1 MLARARVITLI
12 FAITTLCSADSL
24 TLRSGRVV
32 HGQYLGGDARQ
43 IKMAIGDRVETFDI
57 ADVTNLQ
64 FGGGEKLSS
73 DDSRLA
79 PLPPPP
85 PPPDAPPQQQ
95 QTAPP
100 LQPQSPAYGAPP
112 QQSAASYPSS
122 SNSASYPP
130 STTSYPPSTT
140 SGMQIPSGTTITVRM
155 IDGVDSEQSRLG
167 QTYRASVDE
176 PVIVNGQTII
186 SRGSDCVARLVED
199 QDSGKF
205 AGRTILK
212 LDLQQVMV
220 NGKMIDVTTGDVT
233 QASSSRGARTA
244 KVVGGTTALG
254 AIIGA
259 LGGGGKGAAIGAASG
274 AAVGGAAEVLT
285 KGQRVKI
292 PSETRLSFTL
302 QQPANL

>member
-1 MLARARVITLI
+1 MLARVTTLI
-12 FAITTLCSADSL
+12 IAIATICSADSL

-32 HGQYLGGDARQ
+32 RGQYLGGDARQ
-43 IKMAIGDRVETFDI
+43 IRMAVRDRVETFDV
-57 ADVTNLQ
+57 ADILNLQ
-64 FGGGEKLSS
+64 FGNGERLSS
-73 DDSRLA
+73 ENSSYPPA
-79 PLPPPP
+79 PPQDRPQYP
-85 PPPDAPPQQQ
+85 PPPDQQPQYAPPPDQQPRYTQ
-95 QTAPP
+95 DTAPP
-100 LQPQSPAYGAPP
+100 LQPQSPAYGAPSQP
-112 QQSAASYPSS
+112 Q
-122 SNSASYPP
+122 N
-130 STTSYPPSTT
+130 TT
-140 SGMQIPSGTTITVRM
+140 GVQLPSGTQITVRM

-176 PVIVNGQTII
+176 PVVVNGQTII

-199 QDSGKF
+199 QNSGKF
-205 AGRTILK
+205 AGRTVLK

-220 NGKMIDVTTGDVT
+220 NGHMTDITTSDVT

-259 LGGGGKGAAIGAASG
+259 LAGGGKGAAVGAASG

-292 PSETRLSFTL
+292 PAETRLTFTL
-302 QQPANL
+302 QQSVNQ